1 MGVIE
6 SHTSVQH
13 KAWKKS
19 GSIEALGKVFKSKLY
34 SDFDIVIENV
44 RCVGQFEKY
53 LGVHLWNNMRKC
65 KATAFR

>member
-34 SDFDIVIENV
+34 SDFL
-44 RCVGQFEKY
+44 KM
-53 LGVHLWNNMRKC
+53 LNM
-65 KATAFR
+65 